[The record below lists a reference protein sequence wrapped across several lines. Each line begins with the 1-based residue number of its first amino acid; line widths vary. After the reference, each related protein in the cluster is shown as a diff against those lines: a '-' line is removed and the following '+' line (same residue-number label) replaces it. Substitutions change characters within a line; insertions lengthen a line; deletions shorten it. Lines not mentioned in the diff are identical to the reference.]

1 MLEYEICSPYVGVPM
16 QGKQVSF
23 DKLKL
28 PDGRSLVIDSLEGQ
42 IQLNAFRA
50 FLGPAFQSQLEVSAP
65 A

>member
-1 MLEYEICSPYVGVPM
+1 M